1 MQQEVNM
8 LMLLDCCWLL
18 VPPLQQQTHME
29 RLATIGFIMEIMN
42 LISFIY

>member
-18 VPPLQQQTHME
+18 VPPLQHQTYME
-29 RLATIGFIMEIMN
+29 RLATIGFIMEIMI
-42 LISFIY
+42 LTSVIY